1 MSILQAKEGGAVY
14 DYAWYPFM
22 NSQVPESCIFVST
35 SRDQPVHMWDAYT
48 GDVRPATSIYDTV
61 WQRSMLLSYRF
72 SNTLTCVIPIASSFA
87 RRTER
92 STTWTRL
99 RQRTPWRSTRRVT
112 RSSRASTA

>member
-48 GDVRPATSIYDTV
+48 GDVRTNNN
-61 WQRSMLLSYRF
+61 L
-72 SNTLTCVIPIASSFA
+72 
-87 RRTER
+87 
-92 STTWTRL
+92 
-99 RQRTPWRSTRRVT
+99 
-112 RSSRASTA
+112 

>member
-48 GDVRPATSIYDTV
+48 GDVRTNNNLGSLH
-61 WQRSMLLSYRF
+61 R
-72 SNTLTCVIPIASSFA
+72 
-87 RRTER
+87 
-92 STTWTRL
+92 
-99 RQRTPWRSTRRVT
+99 
-112 RSSRASTA
+112 